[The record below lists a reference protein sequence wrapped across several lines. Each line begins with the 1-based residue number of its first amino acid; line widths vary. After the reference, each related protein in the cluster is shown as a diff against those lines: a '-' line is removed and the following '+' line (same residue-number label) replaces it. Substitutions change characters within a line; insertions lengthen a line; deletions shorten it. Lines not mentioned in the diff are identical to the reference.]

1 MLEPRLWLEV
11 TNGTVEECAA
21 QINEILRYNGY
32 EVVRD
37 GNFYKV
43 RELAGAVIE
52 VEHHFADSDAL
63 SELLIEEQIKKCR
76 EKVEIGDY
84 SCVITNG
91 SQERINRQEVDM
103 SQHYPSPIQL
113 WAMQPHLFNEWRANN
128 DLPQL
133 FEFLRDTLPGFND
146 WLNGLPFDMDVALR
160 IVPTGDIF
168 KGDKQRVVIKRDGEF
183 PGTFVYECREGTA
196 EEATEWWKIRHAD
209 ISILGEIEPY
219 FKWAERVLGRK
230 RFSMWKKKNSPYS
243 DRLLYGSWVG
253 LNEGGC
259 VTKANLFGDFT
270 VLKLGQVE
278 LERGAVIGQ
287 KNLDFCDLDFLTI
300 KAGWHGYGSSW
311 KTINYSSCREISFV
325 ETEVAFYEFYS
336 CAATKFTITN
346 TKFQD
351 LYFERTD
358 VQELRLSNSF
368 LFKIGIKDS
377 SVTPFIQNCEIREL
391 SYLPKVGA
399 PYLESSTTYR
409 LLRAAF
415 QSSGLRQEASNFYY
429 KERVY
434 ERKSYF
440 HPQLIDRKTF
450 QGLDYGGQISILN
463 DLYVR
468 GFFEKKDL
476 PKEIRK
482 VLVSKV
488 KMHIIP
494 KYLFPL
500 MKSRFKWFISLFES
514 ILWGYGERPSR
525 IILVALATVTFYSG
539 IYSYFDWL
547 DEKGNPYHLSLLDS
561 SYFSVVTF
569 TTLGYGDITPKT
581 EILKLLA
588 GSEALLGAFTMGLIV
603 AGFSNRSRY

>member
-1 MLEPRLWLEV
+1 
-11 TNGTVEECAA
+11 
-21 QINEILRYNGY
+21 
-32 EVVRD
+32 
-37 GNFYKV
+37 
-43 RELAGAVIE
+43 
-52 VEHHFADSDAL
+52 
-63 SELLIEEQIKKCR
+63 
-76 EKVEIGDY
+76 
-84 SCVITNG
+84 
-91 SQERINRQEVDM
+91 
-103 SQHYPSPIQL
+103 
-113 WAMQPHLFNEWRANN
+113 
-128 DLPQL
+128 
-133 FEFLRDTLPGFND
+133 
-146 WLNGLPFDMDVALR
+146 
-160 IVPTGDIF
+160 
-168 KGDKQRVVIKRDGEF
+168 
-183 PGTFVYECREGTA
+183 
-196 EEATEWWKIRHAD
+196 
-209 ISILGEIEPY
+209 
-219 FKWAERVLGRK
+219 
-230 RFSMWKKKNSPYS
+230 
-243 DRLLYGSWVG
+243 
-253 LNEGGC
+253 
-259 VTKANLFGDFT
+259 
-270 VLKLGQVE
+270 
-278 LERGAVIGQ
+278 
-287 KNLDFCDLDFLTI
+287 
-300 KAGWHGYGSSW
+300 
-311 KTINYSSCREISFV
+311 
-325 ETEVAFYEFYS
+325 EVAFYEFYS

-358 VQELRLSNSF
+358 VQELRLLNSF
-368 LFKIGIKDS
+368 LFKVGIKDS

-399 PYLESSTTYR
+399 PHLETSTTYR

-440 HPQLIDRKTF
+440 HPQLIDRKIF
-450 QGLDYGGQISILN
+450 QGLDHGGQISILK
-463 DLYVR
+463 DLYDR

-488 KMHIIP
+488 KMHVIP

-500 MKSRFKWFISLFES
+500 MKSRFKWFVSLFES